1 MVTRINGFSGMDID
15 SMVKSMMAA
24 KRVPL
29 DKLNQ
34 DKQVLQWTR
43 EGYREL
49 NSVLYDFR
57 TNKLNDKY
65 KKSDSLNANKAV
77 TTGNTTAVKAEATA
91 TANGV
96 DMKVSVS
103 KLATKTTLQTPGLG
117 QGIPSSTSL
126 AQLDGVALS
135 ELSEEEEAAYLKKGF
150 DITINGVSFK
160 DSAGNSLFN
169 GLTSISSMV
178 AAINTNTKA
187 NAVASYDE
195 ITGKL
200 SIASKV
206 GGADG
211 KIKVETPAGSNSL
224 LALFSKKTVVETNG
238 AGPGVTDDKTLAD
251 LQKMLDGKDPAP
263 GAPERYYDFVING
276 KQFVFTASTSIASVV
291 TAINTKPDVN
301 VTASFTNGK
310 LTITGNSGGEVK
322 MDGASYEFLGLFKG
336 AVPFAEGPEPIK
348 EVIKGENGIVTINGE
363 VINNVTSNVFTING
377 VQLTLLDVTK
387 DSNGTDIPANVK
399 TQSDPDKALES
410 IKGFMDDYN
419 ALIKALNTK
428 VNETR
433 YRDFK
438 PLSDEQKK
446 EMKEG
451 DIDSWTVK
459 AKSGL
464 FKNNDIITSL
474 LSKMR
479 EAITE
484 KLGSLNAIGITTGNY
499 MENGKLVIADETKLK
514 NAISANPQLALDLFQ
529 GPANAP
535 EKGIFNKLTN
545 SITGTLDMITE
556 RAGTNKFSMDLNSTF
571 KEESVIG
578 KQLKGYNNRIY
589 IMQKNLQM
597 VENRYYKQFSAM
609 ESAMNKLTT
618 QSSSLMSSL
627 GLS

>member
-1 MVTRINGFSGMDID
+1 MDID
-15 SMVKSMMAA
+15 SMVKSMMAS

-34 DKQVLQWTR
+34 DKQVLEWTR

-65 KKSDSLNANKAV
+65 KKSDSLNVNKAV

-96 DMKVSVS
+96 DMKISVT
-103 KLATKTTLQTPGLG
+103 KLATKHTLQTSGLG

-126 AQLDGVALS
+126 AQLDGVDLS
-135 ELSEEEEAAYLKKGF
+135 ELTEEEEAAYLSKGF
-150 DITINGVSFK
+150 DITINGVDFK
-160 DSAGNSLFN
+160 DSSGNSLFN
-169 GLTSISSMV
+169 GLTSISSLV
-178 AAINTNTKA
+178 AAINSNTKA

-211 KIKVETPAGSNSL
+211 LVKVETPSGSNSL

-238 AGPGVTDDKTLAD
+238 AGTGITEDKTLAD
-251 LQKMLDGKDPAP
+251 LQKMLDGKDPEPDAP
-263 GAPERYYDFVING
+263 AKYYRFSING
-276 KQFVFTASTSIASVV
+276 ESFSFNASTTIADVM
-291 TAINTKPDVN
+291 TAINTKPN
-301 VTASFTNGK
+301 AKVTASFTDGK

-322 MDGASYEFLGLFKG
+322 MSGASYEFLGLFNG
-336 AVPFAEGPEPIK
+336 AKPFAEGTDAIK
-348 EVIKGENGIVTINGE
+348 ETVEGKNAEVTINNE
-363 VINNVTSNVFTING
+363 KIENVNSNVFTING
-377 VQLTLLDVTK
+377 VQITLLDVTTDSSGK
-387 DSNGTDIPANVK
+387 DTPTNVK

-419 ALIKALNTK
+419 ALIKVLNSK

-438 PLSDEQKK
+438 PLSDDQKK

-451 DIDSWTVK
+451 EIDSWTEK

-464 FKNNDIITSL
+464 FKNNDIVTSL

-514 NAISANPQLALDLFQ
+514 NALSANPQLAIDLFQ
-529 GPANAP
+529 GTANAP
-535 EKGIFNKLTN
+535 ESGIFNKLSSN
-545 SITGTLDMITE
+545 ITGTLDMISD

-578 KQLKGYNNRIY
+578 KQLKGYNSRIST
-589 IMQKNLQM
+589 MLKNLEM
-597 VENRYYKQFSAM
+597 VETRYYKQFSAM
-609 ESAMNKLTT
+609 ETAMNKLTT
-618 QSSSLMSSL
+618 QSSSLLSSL

>member
-15 SMVKSMMAA
+15 SMVKSMMAT

-65 KKSDSLNANKAV
+65 KKSDSLNVNKAV

-91 TANGV
+91 NATKV
-96 DMKVSVS
+96 DMKVSVT
-103 KLATKTTLQTPGLG
+103 KLATTTTLQTIGLG

-126 AQLDGVALS
+126 AQLDGVDLS

-169 GLTSISSMV
+169 GLTSISSLV
-178 AAINTNTKA
+178 AAINSNTKA

-200 SIASKV
+200 SIASKI
-206 GGADG
+206 GGAEG
-211 KIKVETPAGSNSL
+211 TVKVETPAGSNSL

-238 AGPGVTDDKTLAD
+238 AGIGVTSDKTLAD
-251 LQKMLDGKDPAP
+251 LQKMLDGKEPDPA
-263 GAPERYYDFVING
+263 APVKYYSFNING
-276 KQFVFTASTSIASVV
+276 KSFSFKASTTIADVV

-301 VTASFTNGK
+301 VTASFVDGK
-310 LTITGNSGGEVK
+310 LTITGNSAGEVK
-322 MDGASYEFLGLFKG
+322 MSGASYEFLGLFKG
-336 AVPFAEGPEPIK
+336 AVPFAEGADAIK
-348 EVIKGENGIVTINGE
+348 EVTKGENAEVTINGE
-363 VINNVTSNVFTING
+363 AIKNVTSNVFTING
-377 VQLTLLDVTK
+377 VQLTLLDVTN
-387 DSNGTDIPANVK
+387 SSGTDIPTNVK
-399 TQSDPDKALES
+399 TQSDPDKALET
-410 IKGFMDDYN
+410 IKGFMEDYN
-419 ALIKALNTK
+419 ALIKALNSK
-428 VNETR
+428 VNETK

-451 DIDSWTVK
+451 EIDSWTEK

-464 FKNNDIITSL
+464 FKNNDIVTSL

-499 MENGKLVIADETKLK
+499 MENGKLVISDETKLK
-514 NAISANPQLALDLFQ
+514 NALSANPQLAIDLFQ
-529 GPANAP
+529 GTANAP
-535 EKGIFNKLTN
+535 QSGIFNKIAN
-545 SITGTLDMITE
+545 NITSTLDMISD

-571 KEESVIG
+571 KEESIIG
-578 KQLKGYNNRIY
+578 KQLKSYNSRITT
-589 IMQKNLQM
+589 MQKNLQM

>member
-1 MVTRINGFSGMDID
+1 LVTRINGFSGMDID
-15 SMVKSMMAA
+15 SMVKSMMAT

-65 KKSDSLNANKAV
+65 KKSDSLNVNKAV
-77 TTGNTTAVKAEATA
+77 TTGNTNAVKAEATA

-96 DMKVSVS
+96 DMKISVT
-103 KLATKTTLQTPGLG
+103 KLATKNTLQTSGLG

-126 AQLDGVALS
+126 AQLDGVDLS
-135 ELSEEEEAAYLKKGF
+135 ELTDEEEAAYLSKGF

-169 GLTSISSMV
+169 GLTSISSLV
-178 AAINTNTKA
+178 AAINSNTKA

-200 SIASKV
+200 SIASKS
-206 GGADG
+206 GGSEG
-211 KIKVETPAGSNSL
+211 TVKVETPAGSNSL

-238 AGPGVTDDKTLAD
+238 AGTGVTSDKTLAD
-251 LQKMLDGKDPAP
+251 LQKMLDGKDPDPAAP
-263 GAPERYYDFVING
+263 AKYYSFNING
-276 KQFVFTASTSIASVV
+276 KSFSFNASTTIADVV
-291 TAINTKPDVN
+291 SAINTKPDVN
-301 VTASFTNGK
+301 VTANFVDGK
-310 LTITGNSGGEVK
+310 LTITGNSAGEVK
-322 MDGASYEFLGLFKG
+322 MSGASYEFLGLFKG
-336 AVPFAEGPEPIK
+336 AVPFAEGTDAIK
-348 EVIKGENGIVTINGE
+348 EVIKGENAEVTINGE
-363 VINNVTSNVFTING
+363 VIKNVTSNVFTING
-377 VQLTLLDVTK
+377 VQLTLLDVTN
-387 DSNGTDIPANVK
+387 SSGTDIPTNVK
-399 TQSDPDKALES
+399 TQSDPDKALET
-410 IKGFMDDYN
+410 IKGFMEDYN
-419 ALIKALNTK
+419 ALIKALNSK

-451 DIDSWTVK
+451 EIDSWTEK

-464 FKNNDIITSL
+464 FKNNDIVTNL

-499 MENGKLVIADETKLK
+499 MENGKLVISDETKLK
-514 NAISANPQLALDLFQ
+514 NALSANPQLAIDLFQ
-529 GPANAP
+529 GTANAP
-535 EKGIFNKLTN
+535 QSGIFNKLATN
-545 SITGTLDMITE
+545 ITSTLDMISD

-578 KQLKGYNNRIY
+578 KQLRSYNSRITT
-589 IMQKNLQM
+589 MQKNLQM
-597 VENRYYKQFSAM
+597 VEDRYYKQFSAM

>member
-15 SMVKSMMAA
+15 SMVKSMMAT

-29 DKLNQ
+29 EKLNQ
-34 DKQVLQWTR
+34 EKQILQWTR

-65 KKSDSLNANKAV
+65 KKSEALNSNKAV
-77 TTGNTTAVKAEATA
+77 TTGNTNAVKADATA
-91 TANGV
+91 TATGV
-96 DMKVSVS
+96 DMKVSVT
-103 KLATKTTLQTPGLG
+103 KLATTTTLSTPGLG
-117 QGIPSSTSL
+117 QGVPSTTSL

-169 GLTSISSMV
+169 GLTSISSMI
-178 AAINTNTKA
+178 ATINANEKA
-187 NAVASYDE
+187 NAIASYDE

-206 GGADG
+206 GGDAG
-211 KIKVETPAGSNSL
+211 KVEVVTPAGSNSL
-224 LALFSKKTVVETNG
+224 IALFSKKTVVETNG
-238 AGPGVTDDKTLAD
+238 AGGAVTNDKTLAD
-251 LQKMLDGKDPAP
+251 LQKLLDGKDPEP
-263 GAPERYYDFVING
+263 GAPVKRYNFSING
-276 KQFVFTASTSIASVV
+276 QNFSFDASTTIDSVLS
-291 TAINTKPDVN
+291 AINAKPDVN
-301 VTASFTNGK
+301 VTATVVAGK
-310 LTITGNSGGEVK
+310 LTITGDSGGEVK
-322 MDGASYEFLGLFKG
+322 MGGASYEFLNLFKG
-336 AVPFAEGPEPIK
+336 AVPFTEGANAIK
-348 EVIKGENGIVTINGE
+348 EVIKGENAEVSINGE
-363 VINNVTSNVFTING
+363 PIKNVTSNVFTING
-377 VQLTLLDVTK
+377 VQLTLLDVTN
-387 DSNGTDIPANVK
+387 SSGTDIPTNIK

-410 IKGFMDDYN
+410 IKGFIDDYN
-419 ALIKALNTK
+419 NLIKALNSK
-428 VNETR
+428 INETR

-438 PLSDEQKK
+438 PLSDDQKK

-451 DIDSWTVK
+451 EIDSWTEK

-464 FKNNDIITSL
+464 FKNNDIITSV

-499 MENGKLVIADETKLK
+499 MENGKLVIADESKLK
-514 NAISANPQLALDLFQ
+514 KAISANPQLAIDLFQ
-529 GPANAP
+529 GPANGSGS
-535 EKGIFNKLTN
+535 GIFNKMTS
-545 SITGTLDMITE
+545 SITGALDMISA
-556 RAGTNKFSMDLNSTF
+556 RAGTNKFSMDLTSTF
-571 KEESVIG
+571 KEESVMG
-578 KQLKGYNNRIY
+578 KQLKGFNSRILV
-589 IMQKNLQM
+589 MQRNLQM
-597 VENRYYKQFSAM
+597 TEDRYYKQFAAM
-609 ESAMNKLTT
+609 EASMSKLQT

>member
-1 MVTRINGFSGMDID
+1 LVTRINGFSGMDID
-15 SMVKSMMAA
+15 SMVKSMMAT

-65 KKSDSLNANKAV
+65 KKSDSLNVNKAV

-91 TANGV
+91 NATKV
-96 DMKVSVS
+96 DMKVSVT
-103 KLATKTTLQTPGLG
+103 KLATTTTLQTIGLG

-126 AQLDGVALS
+126 AQLDGVDLS

-169 GLTSISSMV
+169 GLTSISSLV
-178 AAINTNTKA
+178 AAINSNTKA

-200 SIASKV
+200 SIASKI
-206 GGADG
+206 GGAEG
-211 KIKVETPAGSNSL
+211 TVKVETPAGSNSL

-238 AGPGVTDDKTLAD
+238 AGIGVTSDKTLAD
-251 LQKMLDGKDPAP
+251 LQKMLDGKEPDPA
-263 GAPERYYDFVING
+263 APVKYYSFNING
-276 KQFVFTASTSIASVV
+276 KSFSFKASTTIADVV

-301 VTASFTNGK
+301 VTASFVDGK
-310 LTITGNSGGEVK
+310 LTITGNSAGEVK
-322 MDGASYEFLGLFKG
+322 MSGASYEFLGLFKG
-336 AVPFAEGPEPIK
+336 AVPFAEGADAIK
-348 EVIKGENGIVTINGE
+348 EVTKGENAEVTINGE
-363 VINNVTSNVFTING
+363 AIKNVTSNVFTING
-377 VQLTLLDVTK
+377 VQLTLLDVTN
-387 DSNGTDIPANVK
+387 SSGTDIPTNVK
-399 TQSDPDKALES
+399 TQSDPDKALET
-410 IKGFMDDYN
+410 IKGFMEDYN
-419 ALIKALNTK
+419 ALIKALNSK

-451 DIDSWTVK
+451 EIDSWTEK

-464 FKNNDIITSL
+464 FKNNDIVTNL

-484 KLGSLNAIGITTGNY
+484 KLGTLNAIGITTGNY
-499 MENGKLVIADETKLK
+499 MEKGKLVISDETKLK
-514 NAISANPQLALDLFQ
+514 NALSANPQLAIDLFQ
-529 GPANAP
+529 GTANAP
-535 EKGIFNKLTN
+535 QSGIFNKLAN
-545 SITGTLDMITE
+545 NITSTLDMISD

-578 KQLKGYNNRIY
+578 KQLRSYNSRITT
-589 IMQKNLQM
+589 MQKNLQM

>member
-1 MVTRINGFSGMDID
+1 LVTRINGFSGMDID
-15 SMVKSMMAA
+15 SMVKSMMAT

-34 DKQVLQWTR
+34 DKQILQWTR

-91 TANGV
+91 TATGV
-96 DMKVSVS
+96 DMKVSVT

-126 AQLDGVALS
+126 AQLDGIALS

-169 GLTSISSMV
+169 GLTSISSMI
-178 AAINTNTKA
+178 ATINSNEKA

-206 GGADG
+206 GGDAG
-211 KIKVETPAGSNSL
+211 KVEVATPAGSNSL

-238 AGPGVTDDKTLAD
+238 AGGTVSNTQTLAE
-251 LQKMLDGKDPAP
+251 LQKMLDGKDPEP
-263 GAPERYYDFVING
+263 GAPAKKYSFSING
-276 KQFVFTASTSIASVV
+276 NNFSFDASTSIDAVV
-291 TAINTKPDVN
+291 SAINSKTDAN
-301 VTASFTNGK
+301 VFAKVDGGK
-310 LTITGNSGGEVK
+310 LTITGNNGGEVK
-322 MDGASYEFLGLFKG
+322 MGGASYEFLNLFKG
-336 AVPFAEGPEPIK
+336 AVPFAEGADAIK
-348 EVIKGENGIVTINGE
+348 EVIKGEDAEVTINGE
-363 VINNVTSNVFTING
+363 PIKNVTSNVFTING
-377 VQLTLLDVTK
+377 VQLTLLDVTN
-387 DSNGTDIPANVK
+387 SSGTDVPTNVK

-410 IKGFMDDYN
+410 IKGFIEDYN
-419 ALIKALNTK
+419 NLIKALNSK
-428 VNETR
+428 VNETK

-446 EMKEG
+446 ELKEG
-451 DIDSWTVK
+451 EIDSWTEK

-464 FKNNDIITSL
+464 FKNNDIITSV

-514 NAISANPQLALDLFQ
+514 NAISANPQLTIDLFQ
-529 GPANAP
+529 GSANAP
-535 EKGIFNKLTN
+535 DSGIFNKLTN
-545 SITGTLDMITE
+545 SITGTLDMISA
-556 RAGTNKFSMDLNSTF
+556 RAGTNKFSMDLTSTF

-578 KQLKGYNNRIY
+578 KQLKGYNSRILT
-589 IMQKNLQM
+589 MQRNLQM
-597 VENRYYKQFSAM
+597 TEDRYYKQFSAM
-609 ESAMNKLTT
+609 ESAMNKLQT
-618 QSSSLMSSL
+618 QSSSLLSSM